1 LRRWERP
8 AGEGVA
14 WECKAAPHAA
24 TLKRIRENMKVKQ
37 TARNK
42 GLELT
47 VTVVAY
53 DNGMVS
59 VDGVPITTPE
69 AGWIDAAENVV
80 TILNEFRR
88 QADKRRQRQSP

>member
-1 LRRWERP
+1 MP
-8 AGEGVA
+8 
-14 WECKAAPHAA
+14 A
-24 TLKRIRENMKVKQ
+24 TLKRIRENMKVKP

-47 VTVVAY
+47 ITVTAY
-53 DNGMVS
+53 DDTRIVS
-59 VDGVPITTPE
+59 VDGVPMTTPE

-88 QADKRRQRQSP
+88 QVDRRRKQRTQ